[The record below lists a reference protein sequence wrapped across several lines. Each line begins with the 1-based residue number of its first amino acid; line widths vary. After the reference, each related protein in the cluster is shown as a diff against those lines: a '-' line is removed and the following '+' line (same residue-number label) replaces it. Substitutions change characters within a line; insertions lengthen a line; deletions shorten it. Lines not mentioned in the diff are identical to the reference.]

1 MNGKKTVALSTC
13 GVVLIAGAI
22 AAACVFWPW
31 KRSEP
36 PEPEQQ
42 DTTKITKYLASEEFE
57 KLEPEQ
63 KQAYVAGAVK
73 RFETENTWRPAR
85 QDLTDEERE
94 RLRKNAGPLFRKVM
108 ERRIEKYF
116 EMPKEERTA
125 YLDEMIDRF
134 ADMRKAR
141 EKRRAEREAAGETSA
156 GAAEP
161 RRRRGPHRSFT
172 PERLRDMI
180 ENTPPETQARFI
192 QFMMD
197 MRARREERGLPGWGG
212 HGRRPSRPPRDEKQ

>member
-1 MNGKKTVALSTC
+1 MSRKSVVLSAC

-22 AAACVFWPW
+22 AAACVFWPE
-31 KRSEP
+31 KRPEP
-36 PEPEQQ
+36 PALEQQ
-42 DTTKITKYLASEEFE
+42 KTTEITKYLASEEFE

-63 KQAYVAGAVK
+63 KQAYFAGAVE
-73 RFETENTWRPAR
+73 RFESESTWRPPR
-85 QDLTDEERE
+85 EELSDEERK

-116 EMPKEERTA
+116 EMPKEERTV

-134 ADMRKAR
+134 EEMRKAR
-141 EKRRAEREAAGETSA
+141 EVRRAEREAAGETSSA
-156 GAAEP
+156 P
-161 RRRRGPHRSFT
+161 RERPRGPHRRFT

-180 ENTPPETQARFI
+180 EKTPPETQARFI

-197 MRARREERGLPGWGG
+197 MRARREERGMPASRGLG
-212 HGRRPSRPPRDEKQ
+212 HGRRPPPPRDDKE

>member
-1 MNGKKTVALSTC
+1 MSKKSVVLSTC
-13 GVVLIAGAI
+13 GAVLIASAI
-22 AAACVFWPW
+22 AAACVLWLDKPH
-31 KRSEP
+31 EP
-36 PEPEQQ
+36 PAPSEQSAGE
-42 DTTKITKYLASEEFE
+42 ITKYLASEEFE

-63 KQAYVAGAVK
+63 KQAYFGGAVK
-73 RFETENTWRPAR
+73 RFESENTWRPPR
-85 QDLTDEERE
+85 QDLSDEERE

-116 EMPKEERTA
+116 EMPKEEKTA

-134 ADMRKAR
+134 AEMRKAR
-141 EKRRAEREAAGETSA
+141 EQRRAERAAAGETSSA
-156 GAAEP
+156 P
-161 RRRRGPHRSFT
+161 RERRRGPHRSFT
-172 PERLRDMI
+172 PARLRDMI

-212 HGRRPSRPPRDEKQ
+212 SGHGRRPPPPRDHKL

>member
-1 MNGKKTVALSTC
+1 MSRKSVILSAC

-22 AAACVFWPW
+22 AAACVFWPG
-31 KRSEP
+31 KRPEP
-36 PEPEQQ
+36 PAPQQQEPTE
-42 DTTKITKYLASEEFE
+42 ITKYLASEEFE
-57 KLEPEQ
+57 KLKPEQ
-63 KQAYVAGAVK
+63 KQAYFAGAVE
-73 RFETENTWRPAR
+73 RFESQNAWRPQR
-85 QDLTDEERE
+85 DDLTDEEQD

-116 EMPKEERTA
+116 EMPKEEKTA

-134 ADMRKAR
+134 EEMRKAQG
-141 EKRRAEREAAGETSA
+141 EHREAAGGASA

-161 RRRRGPHRSFT
+161 RRRSGPRRSFT

-180 ENTPPETQARFI
+180 ENTPPATQARFV

-197 MRARREERGLPGWGG
+197 MRKRREERGLPASRGLE
-212 HGRRPSRPPRDEKQ
+212 RRSRPPSPPPPRDDKE